1 MAYNIITLPVSIIF
15 IVTGFGQLFY
25 AIKLNKKF
33 PDQHEFHNS
42 FIVFFLWIIA
52 GLMYPFYISTDNA
65 SVVSFQALSMF
76 FICVV
81 TPIIIFLILYY
92 QHVFVIKKNPDIET
106 IRGIGIFLKKFD
118 IKNEQKENTRTLSE
132 TKDIRTRALKTDLH
146 RKALHL
152 FPAGVILLLWVFAVY
167 IWDGVLNQNEI
178 WGINGEDFGKFLI
191 ITAGYSG
198 LLVFAALDFFRL
210 SYIFEKR
217 NFYHLLPDNVL
228 NLLGKAM
235 KGPEIFNFIKPAALV
250 LSFVPVFFFPFGVFI
265 SAALIA
271 TIGDG
276 AASVFGLRFGK
287 HGLTKS
293 SNKTIVGYIA
303 GFLTSLVVSLV
314 ALWLFEPILTT
325 SKIILIALGGA
336 TMFSIIDLLNLKID
350 DNILNPISCA
360 LILGFLYCFL

>member
-1 MAYNIITLPVSIIF
+1 MAYNIITIPVSIIF
-15 IVTGFGQLFY
+15 ILTGFFQLFY
-25 AIKLNKKF
+25 AFKLNKKF
-33 PDQHEFHNS
+33 PEQHEFHNS

-52 GLMYPFYISTDNA
+52 GLMYPFFISTDNA
-65 SVVSFQALSMF
+65 SVISFQALSMF

-81 TPIIIFLILYY
+81 TPIIIFLMIYY
-92 QHVFVIKKNPDIET
+92 QHEFIIKKNPDIKT
-106 IRGIGIFLKKFD
+106 IRGIGVFLKKFD
-118 IKNEQKENTRTLSE
+118 INNEQKE
-132 TKDIRTRALKTDLH
+132 TRAIKTDLH

-167 IWDGVLNQNEI
+167 IWDGILNQNEI

-235 KGPEIFNFIKPAALV
+235 KGTEIFNFIKPAALV
-250 LSFVPVFFFPFGVFI
+250 LSFVPVLFFPFGVFI

-287 HGLTKS
+287 RFFPKS

-303 GFLTSLVVSLV
+303 GFWASLVVSLV

-336 TMFSIIDLLNLKID
+336 TMFSIIDLLNLRID
-350 DNILNPISCA
+350 DNILNPILCA
-360 LILGFLYCFL
+360 LIMGVLYCFL